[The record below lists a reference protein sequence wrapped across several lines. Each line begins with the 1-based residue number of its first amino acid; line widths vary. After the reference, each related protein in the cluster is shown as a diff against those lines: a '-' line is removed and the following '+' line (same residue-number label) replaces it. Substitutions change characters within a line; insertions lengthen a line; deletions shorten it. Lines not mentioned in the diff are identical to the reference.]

1 VAASAHLESGGAA
14 AATSDAA
21 EPPVAPAPDEAPVA
35 GSTTQGTAA
44 ALEQAPAGE
53 NAAQST
59 ASIQVPEGPQMAAL
73 AATAPAPGAEA
84 AVIQPPAPAAAR
96 APAEHSAPSATTESA
111 AAQADAQEPAGAE
124 PAVAE
129 SVAAAP
135 TRPSRAQGG
144 APTVENQLKAKFAEV
159 VARKEAPPPAD
170 SKDRIAAIFRKV
182 QSDSTR
188 RSAPEPRAQS
198 SSDATERIA
207 SIMRKG
213 LHTGPAVAASRP
225 NAKPDAAPAGQP
237 EEIATAAATAA
248 AAQGAA
254 ATRADAGAT
263 AHVQAPGKVAIR
275 IVELLK
281 SEIDAGGDANQVALL
296 TAIGALAGYAA
307 QRAVWEGVVL
317 PGALN
322 VADAFRVIKSPSGE
336 SFYFGAETDKLI
348 GSLDPRYLSIW
359 KIVTGNTKAAT
370 GEHPEMVELFEHCAA
385 SAGTPEFGIPRLPDE
400 RKPDLMPRDA
410 VNRLWAKARLLLAR
424 TEPTLWPMHMAVAA
438 RSLILAAQPAVPV
451 ALGIRIVMEAAVP
464 MSRIDPATV
473 PRK

>member
-1 VAASAHLESGGAA
+1 
-14 AATSDAA
+14 
-21 EPPVAPAPDEAPVA
+21 
-35 GSTTQGTAA
+35 
-44 ALEQAPAGE
+44 
-53 NAAQST
+53 
-59 ASIQVPEGPQMAAL
+59 
-73 AATAPAPGAEA
+73 
-84 AVIQPPAPAAAR
+84 
-96 APAEHSAPSATTESA
+96 
-111 AAQADAQEPAGAE
+111 
-124 PAVAE
+124 
-129 SVAAAP
+129 
-135 TRPSRAQGG
+135 
-144 APTVENQLKAKFAEV
+144 
-159 VARKEAPPPAD
+159 
-170 SKDRIAAIFRKV
+170 
-182 QSDSTR
+182 
-188 RSAPEPRAQS
+188 
-198 SSDATERIA
+198 
-207 SIMRKG
+207 MRKG

-225 NAKPDAAPAGQP
+225 NAKPAAATAAQPEEIGTAAATAAQP

-248 AAQGAA
+248 AHDA
-254 ATRADAGAT
+254 ATARADAVAT
-263 AHVQAPGKVAIR
+263 AHVQAPGKVALR

-281 SEIDAGGDANQVALL
+281 SELDAGGDANHVTLL

-322 VADAFRVIKSPSGE
+322 VTDAFRVIKSPAGE

-385 SAGTPEFGIPRLPDE
+385 SAGTLQFGVPRLPDE
-400 RKPDLMPRDA
+400 RKPDLMPREA

-451 ALGIRIVMEAAVP
+451 GHGIRIVMEAAVP